1 MFSMLN
7 TSVVSSNVKP
17 FYLRIRQQQIAAQCK
32 GKRVVYTKTESA
44 EEVLYDQRRKS
55 LNLGNTIKRNRFQ
68 KSHSLD
74 DYKVM
79 ERKLRNVTPLK
90 KSNVDTAYKAK
101 GDSSIIED
109 DNVSKKK
116 FVKKIFRKPKNND
129 SKLEYSNDMTNAL
142 RMIFNIHDIIV
153 DQDNTTEDS
162 ERKDNNTRKNSNDN
176 KNKSAT
182 RKKSIEEEKFVIPE
196 LLLNGEKLEEV
207 DEDFATIQEQPY
219 SIDGDGLR
227 FAIVEAENSFIIET
241 VEKFDKRKLFLS
253 ISGPRQSAI
262 RVDAKIISSN
272 LCKITYWPKRTGI
285 YVITVKWEDN
295 HVIGT
300 PFYVKAVSI

>member
-1 MFSMLN
+1 MLN
-7 TSVVSSNVKP
+7 TSVVSSSIKP
-17 FYLRIRQQQIAAQCK
+17 FHVRLRQQQIAAPCK
-32 GKRVVYTKTESA
+32 SKRVAYTKTKSR
-44 EEVLYDQRRKS
+44 EEVFFDQRRIS
-55 LNLGNTIKRNRFQ
+55 LNLGDTIKRDQFQ

-79 ERKLRNVTPLK
+79 ERKLKNALPLK

-101 GDSSIIED
+101 VDSSIIDD
-109 DNVSKKK
+109 DNASKKK
-116 FVKKIFRKPKNND
+116 FVKNIFRKPKNND

-153 DQDNTTEDS
+153 DQDKTTGDS
-162 ERKDNNTRKNSNDN
+162 KRKDNNTRKTSNDN
-176 KNKSAT
+176 QIKSTT
-182 RKKSIEEEKFVIPE
+182 RRKSIEEEKFVIPE

-207 DEDFATIQEQPY
+207 DENYASFQEQPY
-219 SIDGDGLR
+219 SIDGDGLH
-227 FAIVEAENSFIIET
+227 FAIVEAENIFVIET

-253 ISGPRQSAI
+253 ISGPRQNAI
-262 RVDAKIISSN
+262 RVDTKTVSTN

-295 HVIGT
+295 HVIGS